1 MNTPDAFGKP
11 TGEMTP
17 QDESRSSA
25 GPDRADRVTR
35 SAIRRAVQQ
44 CAADD
49 HDGLEELRRCARVAR
64 VDGLKP
70 EHVVL
75 LIHSAFDDYR
85 GTRRDTASERD
96 RKRLHLSSVA
106 LDAYFA
112 DD

>member
-1 MNTPDAFGKP
+1 MNAPDAFANS
-11 TGEMTP
+11 TGQMTP
-17 QDESRSSA
+17 RDESPVSA
-25 GPDRADRVTR
+25 GPDRADRATR

-49 HDGLEELRRCARVAR
+49 HDGLEALRGCARVAR
-64 VDGLKP
+64 IDGIKP
-70 EHVVL
+70 EHLVL

-85 GTRRDTASERD
+85 GNRNDATAERD

>member
-1 MNTPDAFGKP
+1 
-11 TGEMTP
+11 
-17 QDESRSSA
+17 
-25 GPDRADRVTR
+25 
-35 SAIRRAVQQ
+35 VQQ

-49 HDGLEELRRCARVAR
+49 HDGLEALRCCARVAR
-64 VDGLKP
+64 VDGIKP
-70 EHVVL
+70 EHLVL

-85 GTRRDTASERD
+85 GNRSDTTAERD